1 MATLS
6 VLKRLILIK
15 LNIADIHS
23 AGRAINYPRSPHTPS
38 APTACAL
45 LSPRNPR

>member
-6 VLKRLILIK
+6 VLKRLVLIK

-23 AGRAINYPRSPHTPS
+23 ADRAVNYPCSPHTPS
-38 APTACAL
+38 APTACAPPWL
-45 LSPRNPR
+45 RSPG